1 MPVFKILTEVELEQ
15 ATLFIGPS
23 ENENGVSL
31 FKINSSS
38 HFHWYVVCNYKN
50 TPKIFL
56 TH

>member
-1 MPVFKILTEVELEQ
+1 MKVYLNNAMPVFKILTEVELEQ

-38 HFHWYVVCNYKN
+38 HFH
-50 TPKIFL
+50 
-56 TH
+56 